1 MYVNYYFKFSTN
13 NTGKL
18 YDSQILSPGR
28 IHLKIVSSTKLE
40 DECGD
45 ELWHQIVKVR
55 KKMITLI

>member
-55 KKMITLI
+55 KK